1 MKIFK
6 KYSFLIIVLCANI
19 TALIIFPATG
29 ITSLEFTFKNF
40 INFLFML
47 TPVFICIGLMD
58 VWIDREKMVK
68 LMGKNSNSKGIL
80 ISVALGVVTAVP
92 LYALLPVAGMLLKKG
107 SKISNVLIFIC
118 SSASIRIP
126 LIMFEVSYMGWKFT
140 AVRFVVNVFIVFA
153 IAIIIDKTLNE
164 KDKNEIY
171 DNAYKL

>member
-1 MKIFK
+1 MRIFK
-6 KYSFLIIVLCANI
+6 KHLFLIVVISANLA
-19 TALIIFPATG
+19 ALIFLPQTG
-29 ITSLEFTFKNF
+29 IKSIEFTLKNF

-47 TPVFICIGLMD
+47 APVFICIGLMD
-58 VWIDREKMVK
+58 VWIEKETMVK

-80 ISVALGVVTAVP
+80 IAFAFGVVTAVP

-126 LIMFEVSYMGWKFT
+126 LLLFEVSYMGWKFT
-140 AVRFVVNVFIVFA
+140 AARFVVNVFIIFA

-171 DNAYKL
+171 ENAIKL

>member
-6 KYSFLIIVLCANI
+6 KNIFLIIVLCLNLA
-19 TALIIFPATG
+19 ALVLFPQTG
-29 ITSLEFTFKNF
+29 IKSFEFTVKNF
-40 INFLFML
+40 MNFLFML

-58 VWIDREKMVK
+58 VWIDRKAMIK
-68 LMGKNSNSKGIL
+68 LMGENSKSKGVL
-80 ISVALGVVTAVP
+80 ISFALGVVTAVP
-92 LYALLPVAGMLLKKG
+92 LYALLPIAGMLLKKG

-126 LIMFEVSYMGWKFT
+126 LLLFEVSYMGWKFT
-140 AVRFVVNVFIVFA
+140 MIRFIVNFFIVFA

-164 KDKNEIY
+164 KDKKEIY